1 MQSLRSLELQ
11 LAATEETFMLGTIAP
26 LLHWHGPHLPSS
38 QHRLLVH
45 FVEHPKIIDNS
56 PIIFVTLSPCPLG
69 LALRGTGRRPPTTA
83 SIFHILPTE
92 KSGVH
97 VHSSILTRDSCTT

>member
-56 PIIFVTLSPCPLG
+56 PIIFVTLSPCPPG
-69 LALRGTGRRPPTTA
+69 LACAAPAAARPHPPVYF
-83 SIFHILPTE
+83 ILLPTE
-92 KSGVH
+92 QSAVLGGSGVH
-97 VHSSILTRDSCTT
+97 